1 MVLWWVLVHCVR
13 SEWWALFQC
22 WRKDKRTKDKKEKDT
37 QKKLKIT
44 QTKQKEELDFLTKD
58 YGKMPTMP
66 KRN

>member
-1 MVLWWVLVHCVR
+1 VSGR
-13 SEWWALFQC
+13 SGGHYFNVEEKT
-22 WRKDKRTKDKKEKDT
+22 REPRTKKKDT
-37 QKKLKIT
+37 QKNLKIT